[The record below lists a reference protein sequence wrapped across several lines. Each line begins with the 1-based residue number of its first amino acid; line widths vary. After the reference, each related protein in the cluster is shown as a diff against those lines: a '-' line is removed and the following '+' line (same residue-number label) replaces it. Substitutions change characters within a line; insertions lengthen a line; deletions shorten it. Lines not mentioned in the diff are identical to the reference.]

1 MCCGAE
7 GGGMCEG
14 LPGGGGWLTTASGDL
29 RAGRGRCAAARC
41 YDVTP
46 GDWRAAV
53 ISLLSSG
60 TGRAPPTMAAAGLR
74 SRGPVSV
81 RATPR
86 PSGPLRPFLP
96 LSAPAALRPRCN
108 PPPFPHFTPS
118 APGAFRVS
126 VCARSSSCRA
136 APGAASRRGRT
147 ERSA

>member
-14 LPGGGGWLTTASGDL
+14 LLGGRGWLTTASGDL

-108 PPPFPHFTPS
+108 PPPRSTPS